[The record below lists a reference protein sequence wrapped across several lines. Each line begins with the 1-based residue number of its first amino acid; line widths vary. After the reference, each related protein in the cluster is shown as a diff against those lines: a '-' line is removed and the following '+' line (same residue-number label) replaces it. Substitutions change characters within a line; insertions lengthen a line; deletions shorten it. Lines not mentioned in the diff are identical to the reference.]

1 MSRETRRLVLQDRLI
16 EILGSENVYFQ
27 PPASIQL
34 AYPCIIYSFDDENT
48 LYANNE
54 KYMDR
59 DKYTIQLITKDPLP
73 DELMTAIKS
82 IPYTRFDRHYV
93 ADNLHHFTYTTESFE
108 RY

>member
-1 MSRETRRLVLQDRLI
+1 MSRESRRLELNDKLQQ
-16 EILGSENVYFQ
+16 ILGSTNVYFQ

-34 AYPCIIYSFDDENT
+34 SYPCIIYSFDDEYT
-48 LYANNE
+48 LYAGNE
-54 KYMDR
+54 SYLDR
-59 DKYTIQLITKDPLP
+59 DKYTLTLITKDPLP
-73 DELMTAIKS
+73 DELMSGIKA

>member
-1 MSRETRRLVLQDRLI
+1 MSRETRRMNLHEIL
-16 EILGSENVYFQ
+16 ENILGSANVYFQ

-34 AYPCIIYSFDDENT
+34 NYPCIIYSFDDEYS

-59 DKYTIQLITKDPLP
+59 DKYTIQLITKEPLP
-73 DELMTAIKS
+73 DELMTGIKS
-82 IPYTRFDRHYV
+82 IPYTRFDRHYT
-93 ADNLHHFTYTTESFE
+93 ADNLHHFVYTTESFE